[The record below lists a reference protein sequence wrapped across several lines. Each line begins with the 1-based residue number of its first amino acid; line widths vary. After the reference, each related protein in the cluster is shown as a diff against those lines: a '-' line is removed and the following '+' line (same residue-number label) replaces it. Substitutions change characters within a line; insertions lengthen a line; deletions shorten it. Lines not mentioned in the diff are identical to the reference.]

1 MNGKTC
7 TTGTLML
14 IAGGL
19 IGAGLALLYA
29 PQSGQKTRRKLGRYA
44 EKVHSDAEELFR
56 DTSDSLSE
64 VMEDLSERS
73 ADLIE
78 RGGEVTQE
86 WRQQL
91 LSTMESG
98 QKNLETQR
106 RKFKQLWG

>member
-29 PQSGQKTRRKLGRYA
+29 PRSGQKTRRKILHYA
-44 EKVHSDAEELFR
+44 EKVQNEAEELFR
-56 DTSDSLSE
+56 DTSDTLSE
-64 VMEDLSERS
+64 AIEDLSERS

-78 RGGEVTQE
+78 RSGDVTQE

-91 LSTMESG
+91 LSAMETG
-98 QKNLETQR
+98 QKTLETQR
-106 RKFKQLWG
+106 RKFSQLWG

>member
-29 PQSGQKTRRKLGRYA
+29 PQSGPKTRRKLLRYA
-44 EKVHSDAEELFR
+44 EKVQNEAEELFR
-56 DTSDSLSE
+56 DTSESLSE

-78 RGGEVTQE
+78 RSGDVTQE

>member
-1 MNGKTC
+1 MNGKSC

-29 PQSGQKTRRKLGRYA
+29 PQSGHKTRRKLLRYA
-44 EKVHSDAEELFR
+44 EQVQNEAEELFR
-56 DTSDSLSE
+56 DTTHSLSE
-64 VMEDLSERS
+64 ALEDLSERS

-78 RGGEVTQE
+78 RSGEVTQE

-91 LSTMESG
+91 LSTLESG

-106 RKFKQLWG
+106 RKFSQLWG

>member
-7 TTGTLML
+7 TTGTVML
-14 IAGGL
+14 ITGCL

-29 PQSGQKTRRKLGRYA
+29 PRSGPKTRRKLQRYA
-44 EKVHSDAEELFR
+44 TRVQNEAEELFR
-56 DTSDSLSE
+56 DTADSLSE
-64 VMEDLSERS
+64 AMEDLTERS

-91 LSTMESG
+91 LNAMESG
-98 QKNLETQR
+98 QKSLETQR
-106 RKFKQLWG
+106 RKFTQLWG

>member
-1 MNGKTC
+1 MNSKTC

-29 PQSGQKTRRKLGRYA
+29 PQSGPKTRRKLLRYA
-44 EKVHSDAEELFR
+44 EKVQNEAEELFR
-56 DTSDSLSE
+56 DTTDSLSE
-64 VMEDLSERS
+64 VMEDLTERS

-78 RGGEVTQE
+78 RSGEVTQE

-91 LSTMESG
+91 LSAMESG

-106 RKFKQLWG
+106 RKFTQLWG